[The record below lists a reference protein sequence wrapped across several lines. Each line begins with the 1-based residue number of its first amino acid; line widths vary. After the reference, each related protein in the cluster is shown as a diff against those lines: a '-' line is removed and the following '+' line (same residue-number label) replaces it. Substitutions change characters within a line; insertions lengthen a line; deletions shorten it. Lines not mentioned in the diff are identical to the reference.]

1 MKKKIL
7 IVDDSESVRIN
18 IKNILGDN
26 YTLIDA
32 VHGSHA
38 LDVLGANKDI
48 DLIVLDVNMPE
59 MNGLEFI
66 KIQSEKEEIK
76 HIPTMMC
83 TTEASAE
90 IKSQAKE
97 SGVVRAWIMK
107 PITNKKAF
115 LRAVEIVLK

>member
-26 YTLIDA
+26 YISIDA

-38 LDVLGANKDI
+38 LDILGDNDDI

-59 MNGLEFI
+59 MNGMEFI
-66 KIQSEKEEIK
+66 KIQSEKDEIK
-76 HIPTMMC
+76 NIPTMMC

-90 IKSQAKE
+90 IKKQAKE

-107 PITNKKAF
+107 PIKNKEAF
-115 LRAVEIVLK
+115 LKAVEIVLK